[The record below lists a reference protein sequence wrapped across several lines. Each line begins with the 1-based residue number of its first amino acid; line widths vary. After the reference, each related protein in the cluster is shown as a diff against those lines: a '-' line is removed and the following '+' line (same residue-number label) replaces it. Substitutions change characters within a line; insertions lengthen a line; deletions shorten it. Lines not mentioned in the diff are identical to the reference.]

1 MFRAVTRGI
10 VVSVEPTYLAH
21 ESNPDEMRWVWSYRV
36 EIENRSK
43 ITVQLLSRRWLITD
57 ANGIRREV
65 AGQGV
70 VGEQPI
76 IRPGGE
82 YAYTSGCPLGTPS
95 GIMEGTYR
103 MVTDAG
109 ELFDVD
115 IPAFSL
121 DKPDVARVL
130 N

>member
-1 MFRAVTRGI
+1 MFRAETRGI
-10 VVSVEPTYLAH
+10 VVTVHPDYLPH
-21 ESNPDEMRWVWSYRV
+21 ESNPDELRWVWSYRV
-36 EIENRSK
+36 EIENRSRT
-43 ITVQLLSRRWLITD
+43 TVQLLSRRWLITD
-57 ANGIRREV
+57 AHGTRREV

-76 IRPGGE
+76 IPPGAD
-82 YAYTSGCPLGTPS
+82 YAYTSGCPLPTPS

-109 ELFDVD
+109 ELFDVTV
-115 IPAFSL
+115 PTFSL
-121 DKPDVARVL
+121 DLPDIARVL